1 MNKRFYR
8 FFKFNDHLEGGEK
21 FRFLYDKELDPAV
34 AMETVESEMKK
45 LIPESKVPLIKV
57 SQCEFPARTVHINRV
72 NYSDKYVR
80 AIAPRCNY
88 EIIAV
93 EHLRNAN

>member
-8 FFKFNDHLEGGEK
+8 FFRFNDNLQGGEK
-21 FRFLYDKELDPAV
+21 FRFLYDREVDPAL
-34 AMETVESEMKK
+34 AMETVEEELKK
-45 LIPESKVPLIKV
+45 LIPEQKVPLIKV
-57 SQCEFPARTVHINRV
+57 SQCEFPARSVRINCV
-72 NYSDKYVR
+72 DYSDKYVR

-93 EHLRNAN
+93 EHLRNN